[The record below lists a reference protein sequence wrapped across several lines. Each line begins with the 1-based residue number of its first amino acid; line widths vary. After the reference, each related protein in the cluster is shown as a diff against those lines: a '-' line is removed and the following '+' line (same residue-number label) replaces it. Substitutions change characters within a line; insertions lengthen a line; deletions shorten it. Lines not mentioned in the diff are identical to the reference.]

1 MAILLFFIT
10 ILYLILI
17 GYFVFGYNRIQ
28 EFKKE
33 NTTQTTTF
41 SIVIPFRNEA
51 ENLPDL
57 LKSLSRLVYPKNLY
71 EVILVDDDSD
81 DDSVEIIRK
90 VLESKPFDCTQGDIT
105 ILTNKR
111 TSNSP
116 KKDAIT
122 TAINTAKY
130 NWIITT
136 DADCTFSKTW
146 LKTFDAFIKNNDS
159 KMIIAPVTYT
169 INNSF
174 LEHFQLLDFLS
185 LQGVAIAGFGIN
197 SPFLCNGA
205 NLSYKKEI
213 FIRLH
218 GFEGNTSIA
227 SGDDIFLLEKAVNMY
242 PKQVHYLKSVA
253 SIVTTKPQTSVAELI
268 QQRVR
273 WASKTTAY
281 NNRFGT
287 MVGLMVLLM
296 NAIITVSFILSTIGV
311 FSWVYFAYIFSA
323 KFIIDFVLVY
333 KTASFFKQTKYLI
346 MFPLSSLAYPLFA
359 VFVAVYSQF
368 FGYKWKQRRFKKAY

>member
-1 MAILLFFIT
+1 MTIIFFIIT

-17 GYFVFGYNRIQ
+17 GWFVFGFNKIQ

-33 NTTQTTTF
+33 TATQTTTF

-51 ENLPDL
+51 ENLQDL
-57 LKSLSRLVYPKNLY
+57 LKSLSNLEYPKDLF
-71 EVILVDDDSD
+71 EVILVDDDSE
-81 DDSVEIIRK
+81 DDSVEIIQK
-90 VLESKPFDCTQGDIT
+90 VLDTKPFDCAQGDMV

-111 TSNSP
+111 ATNSP

-122 TAINTAKY
+122 TAITVAKH

-136 DADCTFSKTW
+136 DADCIFPKTW

-174 LEHFQLLDFLS
+174 LEQFQLLDFLS
-185 LQGVAIAGFGIN
+185 LQGATIAGFGIN
-197 SPFLCNGA
+197 KPFLCNGA
-205 NLSYKKEI
+205 NLAYKKEV
-213 FIRLH
+213 FVELN
-218 GFEGNTSIA
+218 GFKGNTSIA

-242 PKQVHYLKSVA
+242 PKQVHHLKSKDALV
-253 SIVTTKPQTSVAELI
+253 ITKPQSSLTALF

-281 NNRFGT
+281 NNRFGKL
-287 MVGLMVLLM
+287 VGIMVLLM
-296 NAIITVSFILSTIGV
+296 NAIIIVTFVLSTIGILN
-311 FSWVYFAYIFSA
+311 WLYFAFLFST
-323 KFIIDFVLVY
+323 KFIIDFVIIY
-333 KTASFFKQTKYLI
+333 KTGRFFNQTKSLI
-346 MFPLSSLAYPLFA
+346 LYPLCSLVYPLFS

-368 FGYKWKQRRFKKAY
+368 FGYKWKQRQFRKTT

>member
-1 MAILLFFIT
+1 MSILFFIIT

-17 GYFVFGYNRIQ
+17 GYFVFGFNRIK
-28 EFKKE
+28 EFIIE
-33 NTTQTTTF
+33 SETQTTTF

-51 ENLPDL
+51 ENLLEL
-57 LKSLSRLVYPKNLY
+57 LKSLNHLDYPKDLF
-71 EVILVDDDSD
+71 ELILIDDDSD

-90 VLESKPFDCTQGDIT
+90 VLDTKPFDCAQGDIT

-136 DADCTFSKTW
+136 DADCTFTKTW
-146 LKTFDAFIKNNDS
+146 LKSFDAFIKNNDS
-159 KMIIAPVTYT
+159 KMIIAPVTYAT
-169 INNSF
+169 NNSF
-174 LEHFQLLDFLS
+174 LEQFQLLDFLS
-185 LQGVAIAGFGIN
+185 LQGATIAGFGIN
-197 SPFLCNGA
+197 KPFLCNGA
-205 NLSYKKEI
+205 NLAYKKEV
-213 FIRLH
+213 FVKLN
-218 GFEGNTSIA
+218 GFVGNNTMA
-227 SGDDIFLLEKAVNMY
+227 SGDDIFLLEKAVNIF
-242 PKQVHYLKSVA
+242 PKQVHYLKSKDALV
-253 SIVTTKPQTSVAELI
+253 ITKPQCSISELI

-281 NNRFGT
+281 NNKFGK
-287 MVGLMVLLM
+287 MVGLTVLFM
-296 NAIITVSFILSTIGV
+296 NAIMIVSLILSTIGV
-311 FSWVYFAYIFSA
+311 FNWIYFASIFST
-323 KFIIDFVLVY
+323 KFIIDFFIIY
-333 KTASFFKQTKYLI
+333 KTAYFFKQTKHLI
-346 MFPLSSLAYPLFA
+346 MFPFSSLVYPFFS